1 MTTTRHV
8 DPAAAPL
15 DEIAPFE
22 IAIEDLTI
30 RRPGGGKLIEKAN
43 VRFRPSEVVL
53 LVGPSGGGKS
63 TIVKLLGGLLETGE
77 DGWGVTGRLVHREGT
92 VDLATERSN
101 IGGIVFQEHA
111 LFDDLTA
118 LENLRI
124 AADHSP
130 GKHPELM
137 AKATALLADIGPGKR
152 IGECSGGQRQRLAI
166 ARTVLADRPV
176 LLFDEPNSGLDVTS
190 ARQLGELIRGLCRDM
205 GKPAL
210 IVAHHVKDLL
220 PIADRVLLLDTRNH
234 RLVEVPPD
242 AELVEA
248 ELLKVGASPPAQAER
263 GETGDRRNPWPNS
276 IGNRSRGYWFL
287 RYLAEYFWVLCLSPL
302 TLIYM
307 GMGALIMGFVSMWF
321 GFNYNSFGGFLKSLL
336 HDETLVGVGLV
347 QATVAVPLI
356 SSILFVARNN
366 AIIAADIGN
375 RVLSSQFKAMEN
387 LRIPARGYIF
397 TAIVLN
403 MVVGSGILLV
413 ASLAVASWSSME
425 TWHLLFPQQ
434 HRELWQDHFFRKL
447 LSDGLWPT
455 SKMGWVLLKVML
467 SGLLAS
473 AVAIVIGMGKKES
486 VIAINLAIAQS
497 IIAGV
502 TITLMVH
509 AVVSVLTLT
518 F

>member
-1 MTTTRHV
+1 MSSPV
-8 DPAAAPL
+8 PASAPASA
-15 DEIAPFE
+15 DDIV
-22 IAIEDLTI
+22 IENLTI
-30 RRPGGGKLIEKAN
+30 DRPGGGRVLNGTTLTIHA
-43 VRFRPSEVVL
+43 SEVVL
-53 LVGPSGGGKS
+53 LIGPSGGGKS
-63 TIVKLLGGLLETGE
+63 TLVKLLGGLLEVGE
-77 DGWGVTGRLVHREGT
+77 GGWTVSGT
-92 VDLATERSN
+92 LRHGERTIDLAAERSD

-118 LENLRI
+118 MENLRI
-124 AADHSP
+124 AADHAP
-130 GKHPELM
+130 GTHPALM
-137 AKATALLADIGPGKR
+137 GDAKGLLADIGPDKSVAS
-152 IGECSGGQRQRLAI
+152 CSGGQRQRLAI

-176 LLFDEPNSGLDVTS
+176 LLFDEPNSGLDVVS
-190 ARQLGELIRGLCRDM
+190 ARRLGELIRGLCRGM

-220 PIADRVLLLDTRNH
+220 PIADRVLLLDTRGR

-242 AELVEA
+242 ADLVEA
-248 ELLKVGASPPAQAER
+248 ELLKTAGPDDFPTAASAAL
-263 GETGDRRNPWPNS
+263 RNPWPDA
-276 IGNRSRGYWFL
+276 IRRRSRAQWFL
-287 RYLAEYFWVLCLSPL
+287 RYLAEYFWALCVSPL
-302 TLIYM
+302 MLIYM

-321 GFNYNSFGGFLKSLL
+321 GFNYNSFGGFLKSVL

-347 QATVAVPLI
+347 QGTVAVPLI

-397 TAIVLN
+397 TAIILN
-403 MVVGSGILLV
+403 MVVGSGLLLV
-413 ASLAVASWSSME
+413 VSLAVASWSSME

-447 LSDGLWPT
+447 LVDGLTP
-455 SKMGWVLLKVML
+455 SPKMGWVLLKVAL
-467 SGLLAS
+467 SGLLAGGI
-473 AVAIVIGMGKKES
+473 AIAIGMGRKDS
-486 VIAINLAIAQS
+486 VIAINTAIAQS

-502 TITLMVH
+502 TVTLLVH
-509 AVVSVLTLT
+509 ALVSVLTLT

>member
-1 MTTTRHV
+1 MTQAAESADDSV
-8 DPAAAPL
+8 D
-15 DEIAPFE
+15 DIV
-22 IAIEDLTI
+22 IENLTI
-30 RRPGGGKLIEKAN
+30 ERPGGGRVLNDTTLRIRA
-43 VRFRPSEVVL
+43 SEVVL
-53 LVGPSGGGKS
+53 LIGPSGGGKS
-63 TIVKLLGGLLETGE
+63 TLVKLLGGLLETGE
-77 DGWGVTGRLVHREGT
+77 GGWTVTGRLRHGDRVI
-92 VDLATERSN
+92 DLATERSD

-111 LFDDLTA
+111 LFDDLSA
-118 LENLRI
+118 MENLGI
-124 AADHSP
+124 AADHAP
-130 GKHPELM
+130 GTHPALM
-137 AKATALLADIGPGKR
+137 GDAKALLADIGPDKR
-152 IGECSGGQRQRLAI
+152 IASCSGGQRQRLAI

-176 LLFDEPNSGLDVTS
+176 LLFDEPNSGLDVVS
-190 ARQLGELIRGLCRDM
+190 ARRLGELIRGLCRGM

-220 PIADRVLLLDTRNH
+220 PIADRVLLLDTRGR

-242 AELVEA
+242 ADHVEA
-248 ELLKVGASPPAQAER
+248 ELLKTDSTDIPAAPSAVAAAP
-263 GETGDRRNPWPNS
+263 NPWPEA
-276 IGNRSRGYWFL
+276 IRRRSRAHWFL
-287 RYLAEYFWVLCLSPL
+287 RYLAEYFWALCVSPL
-302 TLIYM
+302 MLIYM

-321 GFNYNSFGGFLKSLL
+321 GFNYNSFGGFLKSVL

-397 TAIVLN
+397 TAIILN
-403 MVVGSGILLV
+403 MVVGSGLLLAV
-413 ASLAVASWSSME
+413 SLAVASWGSME

-447 LSDGLWPT
+447 LDNGLTP
-455 SKMGWVLLKVML
+455 SPKMGWVLLKVAL
-467 SGLLAS
+467 SSLLAGCI
-473 AVAIVIGMGKKES
+473 AIAIGMGRKDS
-486 VIAINLAIAQS
+486 VIAINTAIAQS

-502 TITLMVH
+502 TVTLLVH
-509 AVVSVLTLT
+509 ALVSVLTLT

>member
-1 MTTTRHV
+1 M
-8 DPAAAPL
+8 PADHP
-15 DEIAPFE
+15 EIL
-22 IAIEDLTI
+22 IENLSI
-30 RRPGGGKLIEKAN
+30 RRPGGGALLDPTTLRIG
-43 VRFRPSEVVL
+43 PSEVVL

-63 TIVKLLGGLLETGE
+63 TIVKLLGGLLEVGE
-77 DGWGVTGRLVHREGT
+77 GGWRVTGRLTLGDRRI
-92 VDLATERSN
+92 DLAAERSDV
-101 IGGIVFQEHA
+101 GGIVFQEHA

-118 LENLRI
+118 IENLRI
-124 AADHSP
+124 AADHAP
-130 GKHPELM
+130 GRHPELM
-137 AKATALLADIGPGKR
+137 ADATALLGDIGPHKR
-152 IGECSGGQRQRLAI
+152 VSACSGGQRQRLAI

-190 ARQLGELIRGLCRDM
+190 ARRLGELIRGLCRGM

-248 ELLKVGASPPAQAER
+248 ELLRVGSAPDAATDAAPDAGTAVRRPPAGER
-263 GETGDRRNPWPNS
+263 PNPWPAA
-276 IGNRSRGYWFL
+276 IGSRSRGYWFL
-287 RYLAEYFWVLCLSPL
+287 RYLAEYFWALCVSPMML
-302 TLIYM
+302 VYM

-387 LRIPARGYIF
+387 LHIPARGYIF
-397 TAIVLN
+397 TAIILN
-403 MVVGSGILLV
+403 MVVGSGLLLV
-413 ASLAVASWSSME
+413 MSLAVASWGSME

-434 HRELWQDHFFRKL
+434 PRELWQDHFFRKL
-447 LSDGLWPT
+447 LVDGLWPAK
-455 SKMGWVLLKVML
+455 KMGWVLLKVAL
-467 SGLLAS
+467 SGFLAGG
-473 AVAIVIGMGKKES
+473 VAILIGMGRKDS
-486 VIAINLAIAQS
+486 VIAINTAIAQS

-502 TITLMVH
+502 TITLLVH
-509 AVVSVLTLT
+509 ALVSVLTLT

>member
-1 MTTTRHV
+1 MTTPSPSL
-8 DPAAAPL
+8 PAVPNGT
-15 DEIAPFE
+15 DIV
-22 IAIEDLTI
+22 IENLTI
-30 RRPGGGKLIEKAN
+30 SRPGGGRVLNETNLVMRAH
-43 VRFRPSEVVL
+43 EVVL

-63 TIVKLLGGLLETGE
+63 TIVKLLGGLLEVGE
-77 DGWGVTGRLVHREGT
+77 GGWAVTGTLRHGDRT
-92 VDLATERSN
+92 IDLSRERSD
-101 IGGIVFQEHA
+101 IGGIVFQDHA
-111 LFDDLTA
+111 LFDDLSA
-118 LENLRI
+118 IENLRI
-124 AADHSP
+124 AADHATST
-130 GKHPELM
+130 HPSLM
-137 AKATALLADIGPGKR
+137 GDATALLADVGPDKR
-152 IGECSGGQRQRLAI
+152 IAACSGGQRQRLAI

-176 LLFDEPNSGLDVTS
+176 LLFDEPNSGLDVVS
-190 ARQLGELIRGLCRDM
+190 ARRLGELIRGLCQVV

-220 PIADRVLLLDTRNH
+220 PIADRVLLLDTRGR
-234 RLVEVPPD
+234 RLIEVPPD
-242 AELVEA
+242 ADLVEA
-248 ELLKVGASPPAQAER
+248 ELVKTGVEEARGSAPPA
-263 GETGDRRNPWPNS
+263 RNPWPGS
-276 IGNRSRGYWFL
+276 IGRRSRLHWFL
-287 RYLAEYFWVLCLSPL
+287 RYLAEYFWVLCASPL
-302 TLIYM
+302 MLIYM

-321 GFNYNSFGGFLKSLL
+321 GFNYNSFGGFLKSVL

-375 RVLSSQFKAMEN
+375 RVLSSQFKAMDN
-387 LRIPARGYIF
+387 LQIPARGYIF

-403 MVVGSGILLV
+403 MVFGSGLLLAV
-413 ASLAVASWSSME
+413 SLAVASWGSME

-447 LSDGLWPT
+447 LLNGLTP
-455 SKMGWVLLKVML
+455 SPKMGWVLLKVAL

-473 AVAIVIGMGKKES
+473 GIAIGIGMRPKDS
-486 VIAINLAIAQS
+486 VIAINTAIAQS

-502 TITLMVH
+502 TVTLMVH